1 MLLLLV
7 GALSAVES
15 DPSAVVGYVKYD
27 LLAGYNTIAVPME
40 QGYAL
45 ASQVGD
51 AIGATAVLHFNAST
65 QEWEGISAF
74 PWGGWDSDFA
84 VPNGQA
90 LWVSLDAAGSFY
102 SIGDLPATEPTYALL
117 AGYNMIMVPLNRSDL
132 TGAALVGDSVGATA
146 VLHFNAS
153 TQEWESISAFP
164 WGGWDSD
171 FATSI
176 GNPLW
181 VSTDNAGNWPS
192 TGIPAMSSK
201 DTK

>member
-1 MLLLLV
+1 MKKFILPLMLLLLV

-84 VPNGQA
+84 
-90 LWVSLDAAGSFY
+90 
-102 SIGDLPATEPTYALL
+102 
-117 AGYNMIMVPLNRSDL
+117 
-132 TGAALVGDSVGATA
+132 
-146 VLHFNAS
+146 
-153 TQEWESISAFP
+153 
-164 WGGWDSD
+164 
-171 FATSI
+171 TSI